1 MISLDMASA
10 SFRSRFSSVSD
21 CKSYPARAMS
31 SSRKLKSQSAQK
43 FGHYPRTGRIPI
55 STVTVAA
62 TTDGRNGSAS
72 ARNTICHF
80 HERESLFSG
89 QRRRGG
95 VLRPSQAG
103 VLPQARFR
111 GRLVGRAHRHA
122 GRVHGLISGQA
133 DQDGVRHEHHGPSTQ
148 ARSCGMIGDDG
159 INDESNKT
167 SPLPSVHL
175 DLPKYNS
182 YDNVMAESV
191 NGAYKTML
199 IWRCV
204 PFSNLSDLKLT
215 TFRWVSW

>member
-1 MISLDMASA
+1 
-10 SFRSRFSSVSD
+10 
-21 CKSYPARAMS
+21 MS
-31 SSRKLKSQSAQK
+31 QVQIL
-43 FGHYPRTGRIPI
+43 
-55 STVTVAA
+55 
-62 TTDGRNGSAS
+62 S
-72 ARNTICHF
+72 ARPEPLETLGFQGLI
-80 HERESLFSG
+80 FSVEDNPHTNAYK
-89 QRRRGG
+89 RRGTSTPR
-95 VLRPSQAG
+95 RPSVARRAALRSCPPRVRTQVPAPLGAKQPVVIVHAIHLLFEVVMFSWTSRPGGEPFYGGVQQGAAG
-103 VLPQARFR
+103 QE
-111 GRLVGRAHRHA
+111 
-122 GRVHGLISGQA
+122 

-204 PFSNLSDLKLT
+204 PFSDLSDLKLT

>member
-1 MISLDMASA
+1 MDPHPQGT
-10 SFRSRFSSVSD
+10 RF
-21 CKSYPARAMS
+21 
-31 SSRKLKSQSAQK
+31 
-43 FGHYPRTGRIPI
+43 
-55 STVTVAA
+55 VT
-62 TTDGRNGSAS
+62 
-72 ARNTICHF
+72 F

-89 QRRRGG
+89 RRRCGG

-204 PFSNLSDLKLT
+204 PFSDLSDLKLT